1 MPLCPNLH
9 LPPGQYLRST
19 LLLAPVSS
27 HSTSSCSLTSSF
39 ASMGHCR
46 HSAMLKQ
53 KHLQRKSTCLQ
64 KKRLLVKVA
73 LKAAYSPHHAP
84 VAVAALAFVSQQESE
99 PLDLLWHVSLTKGF
113 GCESSSDLDSC
124 HHLVQLLGVLSSS
137 SDLDSCNHLVASQ
150 THHLRR
156 SNEMRPVMELA
167 QLAVASAAALQ
178 KRRPIQAHNQV
189 SPPLGALL
197 AWPLDE
203 PFPPVVSAL
212 LLGCGNSAA
221 WAFLRG
227 P

>member
-124 HHLVQLLGVLSSS
+124 
-137 SDLDSCNHLVASQ
+137 NHLVASQ